1 AEAGNAILDVLCGKI
16 NPAGKLTITI
26 PRHLGQIPIY
36 YNYFNT
42 GRPYSSEKF
51 NTTKYLDVS
60 NEPQFPFGYGLSYTT
75 FSMSPISI
83 KEKGKNCL
91 KVTTTVSNKGSRDG
105 YEVVQ
110 LYIGA
115 QYGRYIRPTKD
126 LVAYKKVFVK
136 SGDSVTVSFELT
148 NKDFKY
154 YDEEFNEIID
164 DGAYWIMVGN
174 DSSQALTNKE
184 EIEVRINE

>member
-1 AEAGNAILDVLCGKI
+1 
-16 NPAGKLTITI
+16 
-26 PRHLGQIPIY
+26 
-36 YNYFNT
+36 
-42 GRPYSSEKF
+42 
-51 NTTKYLDVS
+51 
-60 NEPQFPFGYGLSYTT
+60 
-75 FSMSPISI
+75 M
-83 KEKGKNCL
+83 
-91 KVTTTVSNKGSRDG
+91 
-105 YEVVQ
+105 
-110 LYIGA
+110 
-115 QYGRYIRPTKD
+115 
-126 LVAYKKVFVK
+126 VAYKKVFVK